1 MRIVQARCDA
11 VLDQARTARPVGRRS
26 RGRERHHADESEEDD
41 ATDSDHEVGRA
52 DEAIASGA
60 VPRCSEIAIRGG
72 KTQVVDAECG
82 RMNRESSFDFHTG
95 IFDNSDASFTTVCL
109 LLEVWLARCDLP

>member
-1 MRIVQARCDA
+1 MRIVTGALRCRPRP
-11 VLDQARTARPVGRRS
+11 ARTARLVGRRS
-26 RGRERHHADESEEDD
+26 RGRERHHADECEEDD

-82 RMNRESSFDFHTG
+82 RMNHESSFDFHTG
-95 IFDNSDASFTTVCL
+95 IFDDSDASFTTVCL
-109 LLEVWLARCDLP
+109 LLEVWLT